1 MSEILLTERRDD
13 AVAILTLN
21 RPERGNALSPALV
34 EALGAALAVAA
45 SDGTR
50 LLVLR
55 GNGRHFC
62 TGFDLTD
69 LEAQS
74 DGDLVLRI
82 LRVERLLQAIFHA
95 PFHTM
100 ALAHGRVTGAGAE
113 MLCACDTRI
122 GAPGVRFA
130 MPGPQ
135 FGVAL
140 GTRRLAHR
148 IGAEKA
154 AALLLQGHG
163 LEEGE
168 ALAHGLL
175 SAVAEPE
182 TWPSRMAELGAALGR
197 VAADTAARLRA
208 VLKPDTRAA
217 DLATLVESVIEPGLR
232 ERIARYRDGLKATAR

>member
-34 EALGAALAVAA
+34 EALAAALATAA
-45 SDGTR
+45 ADGTR

-113 MLCACDTRI
+113 MLW
-122 GAPGVRFA
+122 PGV
-130 MPGPQ
+130 
-135 FGVAL
+135 
-140 GTRRLAHR
+140 
-148 IGAEKA
+148 
-154 AALLLQGHG
+154 
-163 LEEGE
+163 
-168 ALAHGLL
+168 
-175 SAVAEPE
+175 
-182 TWPSRMAELGAALGR
+182 
-197 VAADTAARLRA
+197 LRA
-208 VLKPDTRAA
+208 RTPPAGSVGALNRAG
-217 DLATLVESVIEPGLR
+217 DQ
-232 ERIARYRDGLKATAR
+232 